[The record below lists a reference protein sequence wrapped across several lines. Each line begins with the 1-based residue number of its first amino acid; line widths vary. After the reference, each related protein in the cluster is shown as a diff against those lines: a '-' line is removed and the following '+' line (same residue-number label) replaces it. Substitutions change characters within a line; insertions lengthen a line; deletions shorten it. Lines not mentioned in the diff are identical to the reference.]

1 MRNQFKYIII
11 IVLSFGILF
20 SFQTAFAGNVDVHG
34 FVSQGYLRS
43 SDNNFLNDSN
53 KGSFEFNEMGINF
66 GYDTGSDVTV
76 GAQFFA
82 RDLGDIGNDKVSVA
96 WAFGD
101 YKWKRWMG
109 FRAGIIKFVLGLY
122 NPTRD
127 IDSLRTTIILPQSVY
142 NEWYRDVSQG
152 IKGVQIYGQLT
163 MGNAGLLDYGIQ
175 VADAQVPLDSGTA
188 KFFLSRNRSVITL
201 DAIDI
206 DTGYGGNLN
215 WYTPLDGLLLG
226 VSGYITHAKYTINN
240 STMVIDNP
248 DFRESVLSV
257 EYTLNRLTLASECM
271 YTTSRNNIYLLSNPS
286 MKFVDDKRI
295 QNTNYYF
302 SGAYRFTDW
311 FEGGLYYS
319 KSEAFYNETG
329 PANELKDICLSTRF
343 DITPNMVFKLE
354 THFMDGLF
362 GVDPGNDGT
371 MADKWNLYAAKVS
384 YTF

>member
-1 MRNQFKYIII
+1 MRKQFKYIII

-20 SFQTAFAGNVDVHG
+20 SFQTAFAGNVDIHG

-76 GAQFFA
+76 GAQLFA
-82 RDLGDIGNDKVSVA
+82 RDLGDFGNDKVSVA

-101 YKWKRWMG
+101 YKWKSWMG
-109 FRAGIIKFVLGLY
+109 FRAGMMKFALGLY
-122 NPTRD
+122 NTTRD

-152 IKGVQIYGQLT
+152 TKGAQIYGHLSL
-163 MGNAGLLDYGIQ
+163 GYAGLLDYTLQ
-175 VADAQVPLDSGTA
+175 VSGTQVPIDSGTA
-188 KFFLSRNRSVITL
+188 KFFLDRNSTVTTL
-201 DAIDI
+201 DAIDV
-206 DTGYGGNLN
+206 DTTYGAALI

-226 VSGYITHAKYTINN
+226 VSGFSTNAKYTVNN
-240 STMVIDNP
+240 STAVIDNP
-248 DFRESVLSV
+248 DFRESILSV

-271 YTTSRNNIYLLSNPS
+271 YTTSRNNVYLLSNPS
-286 MKFVDDKRI
+286 IILVDDERI

-319 KSEAFYNETG
+319 KSEAFYNGTG
-329 PANELKDICLSTRF
+329 PDNELKDICLSTRF
-343 DITPNMVFKLE
+343 DISPAMVFKLE
-354 THFMDGLF
+354 THFMKGLF
-362 GVDPGNDGT
+362 GVDPGTDGT
-371 MADKWNLYAAKVS
+371 RDDKWNLYAAKVS